1 MRVAW
6 ALELTRCAALVLGV
20 VLTTG
25 PFCLGPLCLAWPFAG
40 GAAAGRCARVTCFVD
55 AGAGTSGEAG
65 VALLPAAIWCLARFG
80 CRTGTRR
87 AALGAAAPTTVPV
100 SNRVVRNC

>member
-6 ALELTRCAALVLGV
+6 ALEGCAALALDV
-20 VLTTG
+20 VLTSG

-40 GAAAGRCARVTCFVD
+40 GAATGCCARATCFVE

-65 VALLPAAIWCLARFG
+65 VALLPAAIWGLARFA

-87 AALGAAAPTTVPV
+87 AALGAAAPTKVPV
-100 SNRVVRNC
+100 SNLVVRNC